1 MDSDLPADVAT
12 AFDNHDSLTTRDGRG
27 VVTTTAFEGT
37 VTADAGGDP
46 TTYTVTVAVPTIE
59 SATSGT
65 VGDAVAGDW
74 LRTLR
79 RRLEDAPTATRAAVD
94 LDSFGV
100 DTDETT
106 VHVEYVFS
114 HASPATAANVVTA
127 FVEFVEGTYVEG
139 VVPGYEYESPVADL
153 LAQASQ
159 GEKGGTPL

>member
-1 MDSDLPADVAT
+1 MSADLPAEVAT
-12 AFDNHDSLTTRDGRG
+12 AFDDHDSLTTRDGRG

-37 VTADAGGDP
+37 VTADTGDGS
-46 TTYTVTVAVPTIE
+46 TAYTVTVAMPTIE

-65 VGDAVAGDW
+65 VGDAVAADW

-100 DTDETT
+100 DSREGT
-106 VHVEYVFS
+106 VHVEYGFS
-114 HASPATAANVVTA
+114 DTSPATAANIATA
-127 FVEFVEGTYVEG
+127 FVEFAEGTYVEG

-153 LAQASQ
+153 LSQASQ